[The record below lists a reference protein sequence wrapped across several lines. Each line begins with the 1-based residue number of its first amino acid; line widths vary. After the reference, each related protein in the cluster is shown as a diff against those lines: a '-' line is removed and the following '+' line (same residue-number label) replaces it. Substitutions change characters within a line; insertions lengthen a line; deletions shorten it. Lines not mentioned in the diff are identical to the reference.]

1 MDRRGRKWEV
11 LSSDAVVD
19 GGEVAMEVMGVCVC
33 GLVSIWIQSVKKQLT
48 KSEGRINFLGVFTH

>member
-1 MDRRGRKWEV
+1 MGDEEV

-33 GLVSIWIQSVKKQLT
+33 VG
-48 KSEGRINFLGVFTH
+48 